1 MRPLPLHERLRGV
14 HLILNQFNIIFS
26 IFFISV
32 GEVGWSMD
40 GGRGGVVVGWGE
52 DGLGRMVRKGTFLQL
67 QSIYGNMYT

>member
-1 MRPLPLHERLRGV
+1 M
-14 HLILNQFNIIFS
+14 
-26 IFFISV
+26 